1 MTELP
6 SSVRWQLWIVA
17 FGFFMQS
24 LDTTIVNT
32 ALPSM
37 AKSLGESPLHM
48 HMVIVSYVLT
58 VAIMLPA
65 SGWLADRVGVRN
77 IFFSAIILFTL
88 GSLFCAQA
96 ATLDQLV
103 LARVLQGVGGAMMV
117 PVGRLTVMKIVPRAQ
132 YMAAMTFVTLPGQ
145 VGPLLGPALG
155 GLLVEYASWHWI
167 FLINIPVGIIGA
179 IATLWLMPNY
189 TLQTRRFDMFGFILL
204 ALGMATLTLALDGK
218 KGLGISPLLL
228 SALVVIGVASI
239 VLYLWYARGNDNA
252 LFSLNLFRN
261 RTFSLGLSGSFAG
274 RIGSGMLPFMTPVF
288 LQIGLGFTP
297 FHAGMMM
304 IPMVLGS
311 MGMKRIVV
319 QVVNRF
325 GYRRVLMVATVG
337 LALVSLLFMAVAL
350 AGWYWLLP
358 VVLFVQGMINSSRF
372 SSMNTLTL
380 KDLPDDLASSGNSM
394 LSMVMQL
401 SMSIGVTLAGMLLGL
416 FGQQHISADAATTHQ
431 VFLYT
436 YLSMA
441 VIIALPACLFPAFRM
456 ILQAMPLSPD
466 IKGVSREA
474 MASRYYRQA
483 VPGDFGHLHRAADQH
498 ALGGAHQF

>member
-1 MTELP
+1 MTDLP
-6 SSVRWQLWIVA
+6 SNVRWQLWIVA

-48 HMVIVSYVLT
+48 HMVIVAYVLT
-58 VAIMLPA
+58 VAVMLPA
-65 SGWLADRVGVRN
+65 SGWLADKVGVRN
-77 IFFSAIILFTL
+77 IFFTAIVLFTT

-96 ATLDQLV
+96 NTLDQLV
-103 LARVLQGVGGAMMV
+103 MARVLQGVGGAMMV

-155 GLLVEYASWHWI
+155 GILVEYASWHWI
-167 FLINIPVGIIGA
+167 FLINLPVGIIGA
-179 IATLWLMPNY
+179 IATLTLMPNY
-189 TLQTRRFDMFGFILL
+189 KMQTRRFDFVGFILL
-204 ALGMATLTLALDGK
+204 AAGMATLTLALDGQ
-218 KGLGISPLLL
+218 KGLGISSL
-228 SALVVIGVASI
+228 SLALLVVLGITAI
-239 VLYLWYARGNDNA
+239 LWYLWHARGNANA

-261 RTFSLGLSGSFAG
+261 PTYRLGLFGSFAG

-288 LQIGLGFTP
+288 LQIGMGFSP
-297 FHAGMMM
+297 FHAGLM

-325 GYRRVLMVATVG
+325 GYRRVLVTATIG
-337 LALVSLLFMAVAL
+337 LALVCLLFMAVAL
-350 AGWYWLLP
+350 LGWYYILP
-358 VVLFVQGMINSSRF
+358 LVLFCQGIINSMRF

-380 KDLPDDLASSGNSM
+380 KDLPDELASSGNSL
-394 LSMVMQL
+394 LSMIMQL
-401 SMSIGVTLAGMLLGL
+401 SMSVGVTVAGLLLGMY
-416 FGQQHISADAATTHQ
+416 GQHHLSADTPVAHQ

-441 VIIALPACLFPAFRM
+441 VIIALPAFIFAR
-456 ILQAMPLSPD
+456 
-466 IKGVSREA
+466 
-474 MASRYYRQA
+474 
-483 VPGDFGHLHRAADQH
+483 VPNDTTKNVVIRRGKRSAP
-498 ALGGAHQF
+498 

>member
-1 MTELP
+1 MTDLP
-6 SSVRWQLWIVA
+6 SNVRWQLWIVA

-48 HMVIVSYVLT
+48 HMVIVAYVLT
-58 VAIMLPA
+58 VAVMLPA
-65 SGWLADRVGVRN
+65 SGWLADKVGVRN
-77 IFFSAIILFTL
+77 IFFTAIVLFTT

-96 ATLDQLV
+96 NTLDQLV
-103 LARVLQGVGGAMMV
+103 MARVLQGVGGAMMV

-155 GLLVEYASWHWI
+155 GILVEYASWHWI
-167 FLINIPVGIIGA
+167 FLINLPVGIIGA
-179 IATLWLMPNY
+179 IATLTLMPNY
-189 TLQTRRFDMFGFILL
+189 KMQTRRFDFVGFILL
-204 ALGMATLTLALDGK
+204 AAGMATLTLALDGQ
-218 KGLGISPLLL
+218 KGLGISSLSLALLV
-228 SALVVIGVASI
+228 ALGITAI
-239 VLYLWYARGNDNA
+239 LWYLWHARGNANA

-261 RTFSLGLSGSFAG
+261 PTYRLGLFGSFAG

-288 LQIGLGFTP
+288 LQIGMGFSP
-297 FHAGMMM
+297 FHAGLMM

-325 GYRRVLMVATVG
+325 GYRRVLVTSTIG

-358 VVLFVQGMINSSRF
+358 VVLFLQGMINSSRF

-380 KDLPDDLASSGNSM
+380 KDLPDDLASSGNSL

-401 SMSIGVTLAGMLLGL
+401 SMSIGVTIAGMLLGL
-416 FGQQHISADAATTHQ
+416 YGQQHISADAAIAHQ

-441 VIIALPACLFPAFRM
+441 VIIALPALLFSRV
-456 ILQAMPLSPD
+456 PD
-466 IKGVSREA
+466 DTTTNTVIRRRKRSE
-474 MASRYYRQA
+474 S
-483 VPGDFGHLHRAADQH
+483 
-498 ALGGAHQF
+498 